1 MDNGHDTAVLIIFL
15 RQSGLLPTY
24 AAACLF
30 VLLDCVSCAFFVA
43 TEEVFVYVNCET
55 VAV

>member
-1 MDNGHDTAVLIIFL
+1 MDNGHDTAVFIIFL